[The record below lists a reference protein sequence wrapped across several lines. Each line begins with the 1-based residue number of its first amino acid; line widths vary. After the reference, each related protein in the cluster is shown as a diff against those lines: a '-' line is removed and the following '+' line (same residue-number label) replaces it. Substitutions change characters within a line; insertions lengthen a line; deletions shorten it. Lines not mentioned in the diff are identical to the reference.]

1 VLRQKAATVLAR
13 QMSVSFA
20 SVQTK
25 ARVVDDRRAAGPNP
39 APGAGS
45 STDVPARL
53 PGRLPEL
60 PDTEEN
66 YLRLLSYLMECD
78 RNEFP
83 KLAAEFLEDRELRP
97 VPGHG
102 YGTVARFLD
111 AVDTQEVALHLLQR
125 LVGSKTACTTA
136 GAVYMTTFTYDRGDI
151 TEALCVLAREIPVIV
166 GMDWESSTVVGRGCA
181 EQHACAMKMMARG
194 VIVRAVKGTGTAVHY
209 AAVGRTANFPGIQ
222 HSKVLMI
229 GSMLIHGSTNWST
242 SSRGN
247 HEVSTLTLLTKKGTE
262 VISDVLRDILDRGE
276 PYLEAVR
283 QSEHRAAAR
292 EASGMRTPIRRAR
305 SMSPTSRA

>member
-1 VLRQKAATVLAR
+1 
-13 QMSVSFA
+13 
-20 SVQTK
+20 
-25 ARVVDDRRAAGPNP
+25 
-39 APGAGS
+39 
-45 STDVPARL
+45 
-53 PGRLPEL
+53 
-60 PDTEEN
+60 
-66 YLRLLSYLMECD
+66 
-78 RNEFP
+78 
-83 KLAAEFLEDRELRP
+83 
-97 VPGHG
+97 
-102 YGTVARFLD
+102 
-111 AVDTQEVALHLLQR
+111 
-125 LVGSKTACTTA
+125 
-136 GAVYMTTFTYDRGDI
+136 MTTFTYDRGDI

-283 QSEHRAAAR
+283 QNEHRAAAR

-305 SMSPTSRA
+305 SVSPTSTRA